1 MWVGKVLWPAN
12 TKMDSR
18 FSTAQSARY
27 CCELCSKSL
36 TSSLTSWR
44 VPVVGVDPLGQTHGM
59 WVGSDCAKK
68 FLPGVHTDVQAPDGS
83 RDHDNMVLEG

>member
-1 MWVGKVLWPAN
+1 
-12 TKMDSR
+12 
-18 FSTAQSARY
+18 
-27 CCELCSKSL
+27 
-36 TSSLTSWR
+36 
-44 VPVVGVDPLGQTHGM
+44 M